1 MSRPIKASIAKQH
14 FEYLLEGVRT
24 QGEQYE
30 IQEEGRTVAVLIS
43 LEDFQVLQQMQR
55 LKEQAW
61 TDLEALLEKV
71 HARNA
76 HIPPE
81 QVARDVEAAIREVR
95 AQKKR

>member
-1 MSRPIKASIAKQH
+1 MSKPIKASVAKQH
-14 FEYLLEGVRT
+14 FDHLLEGVRT

-30 IQEEGRTVAVLIS
+30 IQEEGRTVAVLIPPA
-43 LEDFQVLQQMQR
+43 DFQAFHQQQR